1 MGSVDKPHSQAS
13 PRSGTVPPADTR
25 FKPGQSGNPGGFPD
39 GFVPLSR
46 AYAILGSKYEPSEI
60 KLIAQGKKPKSWGKR
75 PLLIP
80 YVTAA
85 KMWLAGT
92 PPAAGEIADR
102 TEGKVKQV
110 TETTVRTPDAA
121 SFFAALHGALLGG
134 K

>member
-1 MGSVDKPHSQAS
+1 
-13 PRSGTVPPADTR
+13 VPPAETR
-25 FKPGQSGNPGGFPD
+25 FGGPKANPGNPGGFPAD
-39 GFVPLSR
+39 FVPLSR

-60 KLIAQGKKPKSWGKR
+60 EQIAQGRKPAGWGKR

-110 TETTVRTPDAA
+110 TETTVRMPDAA
-121 SFFAALHGALLGG
+121 SFFAALHATLTGG

>member
-1 MGSVDKPHSQAS
+1 MLTDF
-13 PRSGTVPPADTR
+13 PP
-25 FKPGQSGNPGGFPD
+25 GVSGNPGGFPK

-46 AYAILGSKYEPSEI
+46 AYAIVSEFQLDEI
-60 KLIAQGKKPKSWGKR
+60 VQMAAGQAPKRWGKR

-121 SFFAALHGALLGG
+121 SFFAALHATLTGG

>member
-1 MGSVDKPHSQAS
+1 VVKPHSQAS
-13 PRSGTVPPADTR
+13 PTSGVVPPVETR
-25 FKPGQSGNPGGFPD
+25 FQPGQSGNPGGFPK

-46 AYAILGSKYEPSEI
+46 AYAIVSEFQLSEI
-60 KLIAQGKKPKSWGKR
+60 VQMATGKKPKRWGKR

-85 KMWLAGT
+85 RMWLAGT

-121 SFFAALHGALLGG
+121 SFFAALHGAITGG